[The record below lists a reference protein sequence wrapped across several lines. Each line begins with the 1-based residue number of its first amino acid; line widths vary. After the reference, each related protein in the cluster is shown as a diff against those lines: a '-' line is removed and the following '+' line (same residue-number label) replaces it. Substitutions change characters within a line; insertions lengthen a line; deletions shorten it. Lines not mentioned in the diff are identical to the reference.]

1 MKILF
6 AHNQYQRPAGED
18 VVVQAELELLRSYHH
33 TVDLFAVDNQSIQ
46 GAVSK
51 AKAAIAAVY
60 SQANKREFQAKI
72 RQFQP
77 DVVHVHNFFPL
88 LSPALYDAC
97 HEEKIPVVQT
107 LHNYRLICPNAKL
120 FRQNQICESCV
131 GKTVP
136 LPGIIHRC
144 YRDSAVQSAIVAAM
158 ITTHNL
164 RQTWQERVDA
174 YIALTPFQKA
184 KMVQAGLP
192 ADKIHIKP
200 NFLFD
205 PGKAVP
211 EQGAYALYVG
221 RLWEEKGIATLIDA
235 YIAHDIKI
243 PLKIVGDGI
252 LQAELQQQVHQAGLD
267 HRIEFLGWR
276 SQSEVLA
283 LIRQSQF
290 LVFPS
295 VWYETFGLSMIEA
308 FACSVPVIASRLG
321 GMAEIVEDGQTGL
334 SFEVGNSRD
343 LAEKINWAIV
353 HPERMRAMGQ
363 RGRSVYE
370 AQYTPEANYQQLMT
384 IYTGLGREAS
394 GALPSVKYNRK
405 S

>member
-18 VVVQAELELLRSYHH
+18 AVVQAELELLRSHHH
-33 TVDLFAVDNQSIQ
+33 TVELFAVDNQSIQ
-46 GAVSK
+46 SAVSK
-51 AKAAIAAVY
+51 MKAAIAAVY
-60 SQANKREFQAKI
+60 SYPSKQQFQAKI

-97 HEEKIPVVQT
+97 HAEKVPVVQT
-107 LHNYRLICPNAKL
+107 LHNYRLTCPNAKL
-120 FRQNQICESCV
+120 FRQDQICQSCV

-136 LPGIIHRC
+136 LPGVINRC
-144 YRDSAVQSAIVAAM
+144 YRDSALQSAIVAAM
-158 ITTHNL
+158 ITTHNI
-164 RQTWQERVDA
+164 RQTWQQRVDA
-174 YIALTPFQKA
+174 YITLTPFQKA

-192 ADKIHIKP
+192 SEKIHIKP

-205 PGKAVP
+205 PGKP
-211 EQGAYALYVG
+211 TLEPRSYALYVG
-221 RLWEEKGIATLIDA
+221 RLWEEKGITTLIDA

-252 LQAELQQQVHQAGLD
+252 LQSELQQRVQQAGLA

-276 SQSEVLA
+276 SKSEVLS
-283 LIRQSQF
+283 LMRQSQF

-308 FACSVPVIASRLG
+308 FACAVPVIASRLG
-321 GMAEIVEDGQTGL
+321 GMAEMVEAGQTGL
-334 SFEVGNSRD
+334 GFEAGNSRD

-353 HPERMRAMGQ
+353 HPERMMAMGK

-370 AQYTPEANYQQLMT
+370 ERYTPEVNYQQIMA
-384 IYTGLGREAS
+384 IYQGLRS
-394 GALPSVKYNRK
+394 R
-405 S
+405 